1 MPSQQRGKGK
11 GGKAAAARPNPDAAR
26 GARAYV
32 KQKAVGKGSFGT
44 VFLVK
49 HSKTGK
55 ELVLKE
61 VACKGLS
68 ISAAVKQVEEI
79 HFLKRLNHPHLIKYH
94 ASFLDEVNLAVI
106 IIMEYVEGGDLKQK
120 IENRAKGGQP
130 FAESLVLRWLV
141 QCVSALHFCHHNLL
155 LLHRDIKPAN
165 ILLTKDSDV
174 KLSDFGLSKSLAA
187 SNMQA
192 QTKVGTPLYMS
203 PELCQGQPYDRGADI
218 WALGCTLYHAMALK
232 PPWVDQA
239 ETGRGAIGNVIN
251 LMKVIISNPLDLQPL
266 RATYS
271 FDLCG
276 LLASMVAKERDS
288 RPALSDVLQMPWVQ
302 AIPQAKAL
310 AAYPE
315 GGDAPPTDTPADTPA
330 PAPDPPRAN
339 QGVLG
344 TAAGWLQQLV
354 GATDEVATAV
364 VAAPGVAQ
372 PSVVAKQASFEGVK
386 SPAVAMKASFGA
398 EAHVAAMRLQRQAT
412 FKRQATHPLPG

>member
-174 KLSDFGLSKSLAA
+174 KLS
-187 SNMQA
+187 Q
-192 QTKVGTPLYMS
+192 
-203 PELCQGQPYDRGADI
+203 
-218 WALGCTLYHAMALK
+218 
-232 PPWVDQA
+232 
-239 ETGRGAIGNVIN
+239 
-251 LMKVIISNPLDLQPL
+251 
-266 RATYS
+266 
-271 FDLCG
+271 
-276 LLASMVAKERDS
+276 
-288 RPALSDVLQMPWVQ
+288 
-302 AIPQAKAL
+302 
-310 AAYPE
+310 
-315 GGDAPPTDTPADTPA
+315 
-330 PAPDPPRAN
+330 
-339 QGVLG
+339 
-344 TAAGWLQQLV
+344 
-354 GATDEVATAV
+354 
-364 VAAPGVAQ
+364 
-372 PSVVAKQASFEGVK
+372 
-386 SPAVAMKASFGA
+386 
-398 EAHVAAMRLQRQAT
+398 
-412 FKRQATHPLPG
+412 